1 MNSRARTIISCPA
14 VIFIAAVCTR
24 LGAAAYTFRN
34 SFGPDVLF
42 VQNEPSH
49 IAAALA
55 SGLGFS
61 SPYAGAPPVP
71 TAQQPPLYPLIVAV
85 IFRIFGVFTTQS
97 AWAVVGLNILAGG
110 ITAVLIY
117 RLGRVHFG
125 NTVGIVAAW
134 LWVLPWMYESRAFS
148 VSCSNSYLAA
158 LGFTALLLLLSNVM
172 KSDWSWIALGSFCGA
187 LVLLQPAFLA
197 VFVVYGI
204 CLVLDKQKKS
214 HILMVSLAL
223 LVVLVPWTVR
233 NYAVFGRLIPIRDN
247 FGLELWLGNRPGMQ
261 DTVDYSGDF
270 PDHDPTAYSRMG
282 EMKFMDTEFREAT
295 QYILGNPAAFVSR
308 FFRRMVEFWYF
319 PYPIAWIALSMLSW
333 VGAASVWKTH
343 QNSWLFIVP
352 LFTYPLVFCVTHLF
366 ANYRH
371 PIDPIIILLAAY
383 TIVDIGRRY
392 RGHVKS
398 RTQRN
403 PASIEDQPSPAK
415 ALSLASEIAVVI
427 SLRNCDLPC

>member
-1 MNSRARTIISCPA
+1 MNSRARTIIGCPA

-61 SPYAGAPPVP
+61 SPYAGIPPAP

-85 IFRIFGVFTTQS
+85 IFRIFGVFTIQS

-125 NTVGIVAAW
+125 NTVGLVAAW

-148 VSCSNSYLAA
+148 VSCSSSYLAA
-158 LGFTALLLLLSNVM
+158 LGFTALLLLFSNGM

-187 LVLLQPAFLA
+187 LVLLQTTLLA

-204 CLVLDKQKKS
+204 CLVLAKQRKS
-214 HILMVSLAL
+214 HILMAALAL

-233 NYAVFGRLIPIRDN
+233 NYTVFGRLIPIRDN

-261 DTVDYSGDF
+261 GTVDYSGDF
-270 PDHDPTAYSRMG
+270 PDHDPTGYSRMG
-282 EMKFMDTEFREAT
+282 EMKFMDTKFRDAT
-295 QYILGNPAAFVSR
+295 QYILRNPAAFVSR

-319 PYPIAWIALSMLSW
+319 PYPIEWIVLSVLGWAGAL
-333 VGAASVWKTH
+333 SVWKTH

-352 LFTYPLVFCVTHLF
+352 LFTYPLVFFITHLF

-371 PIDPIIILLAAY
+371 PIDPIIVLLAAY
-383 TIVDIGRRY
+383 AIVDRGRRY
-392 RGHVKS
+392 HEHVKS
-398 RTQRN
+398 NVATEPCLSGRTA
-403 PASIEDQPSPAK
+403 PPSPKLLRGPYRRA
-415 ALSLASEIAVVI
+415 AIARP
-427 SLRNCDLPC
+427 S

>member
-1 MNSRARTIISCPA
+1 MNSRVRTIIGCPA
-14 VIFIAAVCTR
+14 VIFIASVCTR

-34 SFGPDVLF
+34 RFGPDVLF

-61 SPYAGAPPVP
+61 SPYAGVPPAP

-125 NTVGIVAAW
+125 KTVGIVAAW

-158 LGFTALLLLLSNVM
+158 LGFTALLLLLSDVM

-187 LVLLQPAFLA
+187 LVLLQTAFLA
-197 VFVVYGI
+197 VFVIYGV
-204 CLVLDKQKKS
+204 CLVLAKQRKS
-214 HILMVSLAL
+214 HILMAALAL
-223 LVVLVPWTVR
+223 LAVLVPWTVR
-233 NYAVFGRLIPIRDN
+233 NYTVFGRLIPIRDN

-261 DTVDYSGDF
+261 GTVDYSGDF
-270 PDHDPTAYSRMG
+270 PDHDPTRYSRMG
-282 EMKFMDTEFREAT
+282 EMKFMDTKFREAT

-319 PYPIAWIALSMLSW
+319 PYPFEWIVLSVLSW
-333 VGAASVWKTH
+333 AGASSVWKTH

-383 TIVDIGRRY
+383 AIVDIGRRY
-392 RGHVKS
+392 HEHVKPNVATDPCLNGS
-398 RTQRN
+398 SAPVQ
-403 PASIEDQPSPAK
+403 
-415 ALSLASEIAVVI
+415 
-427 SLRNCDLPC
+427 NCGD